1 MANAAA
7 LTEQLA
13 AAGSDDAAVA
23 EQPAL
28 VEELA
33 AAQPTPAAAAEAL
46 EAAVNQPVP
55 ADPWVMQDPWGGGG
69 GETSNGIQAGMES
82 QTGVLPTGAPSG
94 IEGPDAFHTPT
105 QPAGFGPPMSTAN
118 GANQNIPVHTHP
130 APSLA
135 GMMMPPMPGGAT
147 GPSGPATG
155 VSLVSGGPCGPMP
168 GGAPLAGMMGPH
180 TGCIPGGYPPTMMVY
195 PGFGS
200 FGHTMSSPFPMASSP
215 THCGGQPCGRVPCHG
230 PGGFVGHPH
239 PYPHT
244 PLYGYGVHGTL
255 PHMTPPPT
263 SSVNGSWGYG
273 GTQGSPAAS
282 QPHTPEKASAPPS
295 QENESA
301 KRGKSERSND
311 KKGQGPPDDDDDD
324 GGASSSAPTSEI
336 RSMLR
341 RRLKNEDQG
350 GRPKSSLGSVR
361 IEEFAGDRARYLK
374 WKRTIQ
380 AQQCLYGLEGQE
392 LAMLVYL
399 STRREARDV
408 LEQHPISSYTTS
420 GGLHLLWKVLDEAFG
435 ENESELFER
444 ADRELEKYR
453 RAPGESI
460 AHFLA
465 EMRRLRAQYY
475 RIDPDSKFSDK
486 AWAQKLLQKASLS
499 RREKHDCYYAAGAV
513 YDPLAIEKALR
524 VRCGRVHEDERR
536 TTSFRPSGN
545 KYDGQGHGQGARPP
559 FKKKKVFVKKKMTT
573 THMVEGE
580 DGSEGEE
587 EDPAEEDEGMA
598 EDEAKEVHYEDKD
611 ADEEDE
617 DEPEGEDTEEEVDD
631 GELKEAFAAGWKA
644 KQKTAEAR
652 KSRGWKPSGGGS
664 ARPKKEK
671 SWEQM
676 KKGSTCS
683 SCGMK
688 GHWKG
693 DPECVNVKNGKDPL
707 HKKTNSVHFTFMVG
721 SEVQCRQCLHFSPA
735 TARFCCECG
744 AIMADMVMP
753 EERRKRAA
761 ADEEDNWDVVHE
773 HPGRAFTHE
782 LSRDTA
788 KVAAKLKAKAAAAPT
803 NMTPQDTHSSASS
816 VRLHGKEVLAALPS
830 MSKTEKKQ
838 LHRALLEDELK
849 EADQAWDRAGGL
861 MPEVPMGGYTAPIQ
875 ESGTPYPAPFPREE
889 PPASSQP
896 VIRPPEGKDKPKPLR
911 ERELLDFRRSLY
923 ESQCQGD
930 RLTPS
935 GASAAPTEA
944 QARCHHPFDEL
955 RWSANAE
962 GHYAR
967 CKRCDLKHVIYC
979 SNRHGVLVV
988 TKEHKPPPG
997 VPDEAKVWIREDKMA
1012 KYTKLVNPGGPDW
1025 AQVCCRVTK
1034 DTRGEVLETTMI
1046 DHGVSPE
1053 DLKTRIEGPPRDILT
1068 EFWYVSVNRSAIY
1081 NEAAEF
1087 IRAQTPGLAIADS
1100 GCRNAVG
1107 GTHWHHHYQKM
1118 LDEHQIPWSKIPERE
1133 VYKFGAGAPIVSHE
1147 ACLYPVKIHGKMDI
1161 VRMSVV
1167 GEGGQACPG
1176 LIGPGELS
1184 RWGAVFRFAD
1194 RKLELNGEARP
1205 MQLTAT
1211 RHPGIN
1217 LLEDAH
1223 RDTEELKKFW
1233 HSAQGQEKRDVLAKS
1248 PQTYAFLTK
1257 TEDQESSEEDEA
1269 SSDPEEDGTLGGMEG
1284 REAKVGEW
1292 MSKLSQDLGIVE
1304 IPTVTTDKTS
1314 NTEEEAAQADSE
1326 EEATG
1331 DSDGSSSHELGVEIL
1346 TEESSDEEQAEQ
1358 ETEERHA
1365 FISQH
1370 KKKEMHKSIRKK
1382 LGHCMNEIKSQ
1393 YQDEG
1398 IKARTRKERICQK
1411 ELARETV
1418 APARPRKRWT
1428 ALEVFFTWTCAI
1440 SIAAAVSGWEV
1451 QEPVTLPRW
1460 NLLDEKDYNQA
1471 LEYIHKVDPDLL
1483 VIAWPCTVWSP
1494 LQSFGKKTPM
1504 QRAVLAERRQEQ
1516 RALLR
1521 FVRDAAHD
1529 QRKRGDAL
1537 LGENPHPSLA
1547 WKEPLIEEAFEG
1559 QATTRCDMCQYGL
1572 KIPTGHIRK
1581 RTRLRG
1587 TEEILA
1593 RCSRLCDG
1601 SHDHAP
1607 CLGGVKM
1614 EGKWMNV
1621 SDFAGG
1627 YTSKFAM
1634 EVVKGAE
1641 EYLQKGR
1648 RREVFVEGEQW
1659 AEEDLED
1666 EEPEEDEEQQP
1677 QCDGEP
1683 GEDNH
1688 WKLQKVHERLG
1699 HPTNETLAR
1708 MLSLSGATKAMVES
1722 AKNLQCPTCHEIAPP
1737 GRYMKQRVESRPTTF
1752 GTEVRVDLKYLHD
1765 VEGLLHVALSA
1776 IDAGTSF
1783 HMAVLL
1789 RNRNAEHV
1797 ARKMA
1802 RHWCSLHGI
1811 PQAMVLDQGGEFDGM
1826 FVGWME
1832 SHGIHSKVS
1841 GARSAW
1847 QHGFAERHGAVM
1859 GSACTALIWQYKAK
1873 GRQEVKDCLAAAI
1886 QAKNMT
1892 MTRKGYTPYQLAFG
1906 RHPMFPDLLDDEVA
1920 NNLPL
1925 RDSMGIDGE
1934 VRRAAEMRAAARA
1947 VFMRQ
1952 DVQDKL
1958 RRALKRWPRGEERS
1972 FEAGEMVYFYSPA
1985 PKATRFKKDGGSW
1998 RGAAVVLMRES
2009 AQLMERKMSPGV
2021 CP

>member
-1 MANAAA
+1 M
-7 LTEQLA
+7 
-13 AAGSDDAAVA
+13 
-23 EQPAL
+23 
-28 VEELA
+28 
-33 AAQPTPAAAAEAL
+33 
-46 EAAVNQPVP
+46 
-55 ADPWVMQDPWGGGG
+55 
-69 GETSNGIQAGMES
+69 
-82 QTGVLPTGAPSG
+82 
-94 IEGPDAFHTPT
+94 
-105 QPAGFGPPMSTAN
+105 
-118 GANQNIPVHTHP
+118 
-130 APSLA
+130 
-135 GMMMPPMPGGAT
+135 
-147 GPSGPATG
+147 
-155 VSLVSGGPCGPMP
+155 
-168 GGAPLAGMMGPH
+168 
-180 TGCIPGGYPPTMMVY
+180 
-195 PGFGS
+195 
-200 FGHTMSSPFPMASSP
+200 
-215 THCGGQPCGRVPCHG
+215 
-230 PGGFVGHPH
+230 
-239 PYPHT
+239 
-244 PLYGYGVHGTL
+244 
-255 PHMTPPPT
+255 
-263 SSVNGSWGYG
+263 
-273 GTQGSPAAS
+273 
-282 QPHTPEKASAPPS
+282 
-295 QENESA
+295 
-301 KRGKSERSND
+301 
-311 KKGQGPPDDDDDD
+311 
-324 GGASSSAPTSEI
+324 
-336 RSMLR
+336 
-341 RRLKNEDQG
+341 
-350 GRPKSSLGSVR
+350 
-361 IEEFAGDRARYLK
+361 
-374 WKRTIQ
+374 
-380 AQQCLYGLEGQE
+380 
-392 LAMLVYL
+392 
-399 STRREARDV
+399 
-408 LEQHPISSYTTS
+408 
-420 GGLHLLWKVLDEAFG
+420 
-435 ENESELFER
+435 
-444 ADRELEKYR
+444 
-453 RAPGESI
+453 
-460 AHFLA
+460 
-465 EMRRLRAQYY
+465 
-475 RIDPDSKFSDK
+475 
-486 AWAQKLLQKASLS
+486 
-499 RREKHDCYYAAGAV
+499 
-513 YDPLAIEKALR
+513 
-524 VRCGRVHEDERR
+524 
-536 TTSFRPSGN
+536 
-545 KYDGQGHGQGARPP
+545 
-559 FKKKKVFVKKKMTT
+559 
-573 THMVEGE
+573 
-580 DGSEGEE
+580 
-587 EDPAEEDEGMA
+587 
-598 EDEAKEVHYEDKD
+598 
-611 ADEEDE
+611 
-617 DEPEGEDTEEEVDD
+617 
-631 GELKEAFAAGWKA
+631 
-644 KQKTAEAR
+644 
-652 KSRGWKPSGGGS
+652 
-664 ARPKKEK
+664 
-671 SWEQM
+671 
-676 KKGSTCS
+676 
-683 SCGMK
+683 
-688 GHWKG
+688 
-693 DPECVNVKNGKDPL
+693 
-707 HKKTNSVHFTFMVG
+707 
-721 SEVQCRQCLHFSPA
+721 
-735 TARFCCECG
+735 
-744 AIMADMVMP
+744 
-753 EERRKRAA
+753 
-761 ADEEDNWDVVHE
+761 
-773 HPGRAFTHE
+773 
-782 LSRDTA
+782 
-788 KVAAKLKAKAAAAPT
+788 
-803 NMTPQDTHSSASS
+803 
-816 VRLHGKEVLAALPS
+816 
-830 MSKTEKKQ
+830 
-838 LHRALLEDELK
+838 
-849 EADQAWDRAGGL
+849 
-861 MPEVPMGGYTAPIQ
+861 
-875 ESGTPYPAPFPREE
+875 
-889 PPASSQP
+889 
-896 VIRPPEGKDKPKPLR
+896 
-911 ERELLDFRRSLY
+911 
-923 ESQCQGD
+923 
-930 RLTPS
+930 
-935 GASAAPTEA
+935 
-944 QARCHHPFDEL
+944 
-955 RWSANAE
+955 
-962 GHYAR
+962 
-967 CKRCDLKHVIYC
+967 IYC

-1068 EFWYVSVNRSAIY
+1068 EFWYVSANRSAIY

-1428 ALEVFFTWTCAI
+1428 VLEVFTWTCAI

-1529 QRKRGDAL
+1529 QRKRGGAL

-1666 EEPEEDEEQQP
+1666 EEQEEDEEQQP

-1752 GTEVRVDLKYLHD
+1752 GTEVHVDLKYLHD
-1765 VEGLLHVALSA
+1765 VEGHLHVALSA

-1998 RGAAVVLMRES
+1998 RGPAVVLMRES
-2009 AQLMERKMSPGV
+2009 AQRYFLSWRGRCLLVSAPNMRSASATEAQDYGERVEEVERLEDSMEKGDKVYEDLSGQQEAPKEEAKAGGWTGHDGTVTPHGIRSKERAREIAKSLRGMKTVRSVLKDKIKKTKKTETKPRRKESALAKMKVEIGPARSESAPKQKKKNGEAPAESESAPTQPTAAAAEEQQQQEAQARAEQALQQIDEKLQQALGGTGDFTTRLRKHLQDEVPMQFKKRSGEDAQLEEEDLRKRFKAGMFNFTMLSVLEERKRANTWASKAEVKKLARLLDLPVVSVKYHHMARKRFQKPPKGKKRGRITVMMGEEVGQAMVCHETAEDVRHRPQRKSPYPWKGMTLFVKEQEDKKEGLTYFEMPDGIYQAKVDDLKQWQQVTEEELDKQAYFEAFLLQNKINGKELDPRLFSEDERKKFQESDLKEWKSWLQNGV
-2021 CP
+2021 VKRLTEEETKKIDRKNVFPAPVRIVRVNKGAMQGVLHPKSRIVIPGHLDPHLGSFRSDAPTVPVGNSPARQDGRRQQKMAFSHL